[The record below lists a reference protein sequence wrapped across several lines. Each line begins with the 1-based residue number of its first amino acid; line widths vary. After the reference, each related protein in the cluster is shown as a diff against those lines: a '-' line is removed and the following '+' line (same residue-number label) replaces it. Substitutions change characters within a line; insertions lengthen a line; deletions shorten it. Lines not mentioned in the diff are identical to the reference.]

1 MSVAISKERMYQV
14 IQRPH
19 ITEKAMNQEENKVT
33 FIVSMD
39 ATKPEIKAAV
49 EGIFN
54 VKVKAVN
61 TIKTKGKLKRFR
73 GHLGKRSDMKKAIVT
88 LVEGQTIEMTG
99 V

>member
-1 MSVAISKERMYQV
+1 MSIAISKERMYQV

-19 ITEKAMNQEENKVT
+19 ITEKAMNQDESKVT

-49 EGIFN
+49 EEIFK
-54 VKVKAVN
+54 VKVKTVN

-73 GHLGKRSDMKKAIVT
+73 GRLGRRSDMKKAIVT
-88 LVEGQTIEMTG
+88 LAEGQTIEMTG